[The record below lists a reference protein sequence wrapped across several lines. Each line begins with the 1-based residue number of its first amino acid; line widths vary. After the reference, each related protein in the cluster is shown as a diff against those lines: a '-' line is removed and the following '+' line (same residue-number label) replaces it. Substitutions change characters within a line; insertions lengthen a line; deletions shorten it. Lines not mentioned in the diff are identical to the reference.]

1 MLMAWE
7 TLLGV
12 WSGYTEPWILCSIGV
27 REQKLQGSEQT
38 VGLDASIALV
48 MYLHCSNPPALEK
61 LLTEI
66 KVLSSW
72 AFGPD
77 HAAIGQR
84 NVAIVININ
93 RCYGKLFLFDV
104 KVCP

>member
-27 REQKLQGSEQT
+27 REQKSQSSEQT
-38 VGLDASIALV
+38 VGLDALIALV
-48 MYLHCSNPPALEK
+48 MHFHCSNPPALDK

-66 KVLSSW
+66 KVLSLW
-72 AFGPD
+72 AFRPD
-77 HAAIGQR
+77 HAATGATQCCNR
-84 NVAIVININ
+84 N
-93 RCYGKLFLFDV
+93 
-104 KVCP
+104 